1 MRIGACE
8 HWPLVGLAA
17 RPPTTKRAHRQRV
30 GGTARYCYFT
40 RTVVNRI
47 VRPRSLVLSYAY
59 RRYTAHS
66 ALVSLMYFWWIYAK
80 LDIFRR
86 VSC

>member
-47 VRPRSLVLSYAY
+47 VRPSSLVLSYVY
-59 RRYTAHS
+59 RRHTAHS
-66 ALVSLMYFWWIYAK
+66 ALVSLMYFW
-80 LDIFRR
+80 
-86 VSC
+86 